1 MGQLAIETEYA
12 LQCLIAGN
20 YEEAYKT
27 LQDVKDE
34 LIVRAVKELNEIA
47 TNESFSS

>member
-1 MGQLAIETEYA
+1 MNQLANETEYA

-27 LQDVKDE
+27 LQGVKDE
-34 LIVRAVKELNEIA
+34 LIVRAIKELNEIA
-47 TNESFSS
+47 TTFSS